1 MDYGIAAIIL
11 AAGEGKRM
19 RSQVVKTA
27 HKVAGVPI
35 VRHVVRA
42 AAAAGAEPLVVVV
55 GKDADVVREA
65 AGPGCRFAVQTERL
79 GTGHACQQAEQELRD
94 FAGTVLVLCGDAPL
108 ITPATLS
115 KLLNAHH
122 RLGAVATI
130 LTARPEDT
138 RGLGRIKRD
147 SEGRFLG
154 IVEERDAAEHELAIG
169 EVNAGFYC
177 FSARHLWDALV
188 KLDNANAQG
197 EYLLTDVFTKF
208 LGQGLIGT
216 FMTPHW
222 EETIGINDRVWLA
235 KAEHA
240 WQERKQYDLMQRG
253 VTIIAPGTTYIEAD
267 VEIMEDTIVW
277 PHTLLRGSTHIGR
290 NCEIGPGSVIDD
302 SRIHDG
308 AAVVYSVVVQS
319 CVGRDARVGPFAH
332 LRPHSVL
339 SEQVRIGN
347 FVEVKKST
355 IGEAAKV
362 SHLAYVGD
370 AYVGKGANLGAGV
383 VVVNYDGQTKHE
395 TTIGDG
401 AFVGCNANL
410 VAPVKIGEDAFVAA
424 GSTITRDVPPGALAV
439 SRARQENKEGW
450 VRRRKSKQASRPETT
465 VSSDGTM

>member
-1 MDYGIAAIIL
+1 
-11 AAGEGKRM
+11 
-19 RSQVVKTA
+19 
-27 HKVAGVPI
+27 
-35 VRHVVRA
+35 
-42 AAAAGAEPLVVVV
+42 
-55 GKDADVVREA
+55 
-65 AGPGCRFAVQTERL
+65 
-79 GTGHACQQAEQELRD
+79 
-94 FAGTVLVLCGDAPL
+94 
-108 ITPATLS
+108 
-115 KLLNAHH
+115 
-122 RLGAVATI
+122 
-130 LTARPEDT
+130 
-138 RGLGRIKRD
+138 
-147 SEGRFLG
+147 
-154 IVEERDAAEHELAIG
+154 
-169 EVNAGFYC
+169 
-177 FSARHLWDALV
+177 
-188 KLDNANAQG
+188 
-197 EYLLTDVFTKF
+197 
-208 LGQGLIGT
+208 
-216 FMTPHW
+216 
-222 EETIGINDRVWLA
+222 
-235 KAEHA
+235 
-240 WQERKQYDLMQRG
+240 
-253 VTIIAPGTTYIEAD
+253 
-267 VEIMEDTIVW
+267 
-277 PHTLLRGSTHIGR
+277 
-290 NCEIGPGSVIDD
+290 VIDD

-332 LRPHSVL
+332 LGPHSVL

-424 GSTITRDVPPGALAV
+424 GSTITCDVPPGALAV